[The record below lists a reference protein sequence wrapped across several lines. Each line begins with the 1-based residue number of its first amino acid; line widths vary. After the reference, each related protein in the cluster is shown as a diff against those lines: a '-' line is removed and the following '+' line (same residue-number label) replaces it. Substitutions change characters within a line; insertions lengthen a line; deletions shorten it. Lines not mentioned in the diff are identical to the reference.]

1 MKSTYQHTERSYRW
15 QITWRVL
22 TAIFGGFALAN
33 TSGIVLTYLLPFSK
47 VNALTTALLLS
58 FAIYAGAVMWVFSHR
73 SMTKA
78 LGGVWVPA
86 MFLLVIILLFKSL
99 GAAP

>member
-1 MKSTYQHTERSYRW
+1 MTNAYRQTERTYRW
-15 QITWRVL
+15 NVTWRVL

-33 TSGIVLTYLLPFSK
+33 TSGILLTYLLPFSK
-47 VNALTTALLLS
+47 VDALTTSLLLS

-73 SMTKA
+73 SMLKA

-86 MFLLVIILLFKSL
+86 VFFLAIILLFKLVGVSR
-99 GAAP
+99 

>member
-1 MKSTYQHTERSYRW
+1 MATAQKQAENNYRW
-15 QITWRVL
+15 QITWRAL

-33 TSGIVLTYLLPFSK
+33 TSGILLTYLLPFSK
-47 VNALTTALLLS
+47 VNAVTTSLLLS

-78 LGGVWVPA
+78 LGGVWVPS
-86 MFLLVIILLFKSL
+86 MFFLIIILLFKFL